1 MNAIAVP
8 PSIPGIPLRIELLA
22 GAPQVAPGRLAEVG
36 FGMGTYHVSAKK
48 MTIAMDK
55 RYK

>member
-8 PSIPGIPLRIELLA
+8 PSIPGIPLRIEFLA
-22 GAPQVAPGRLAEVG
+22 GAPQVG